1 MDISKLLI
9 QAANLSIS
17 ASWLVLAVLAARV
30 LLKKAP
36 RWIHVALWG
45 IVGLRLVLPVSW
57 ESMLSLLPSQ
67 ETIPQEIVT
76 SPTPGIQSGVPMID
90 SFVNPVIQ
98 QQLAPNL
105 TYTQEP
111 TPMETLMTVGAIV
124 WLVGMALML
133 GYTLFTY
140 IRLRRRVTTAVR
152 LEANV
157 YQSEF
162 VTSPFVLG
170 LLRPRIYLPY
180 GLEGEAR
187 THVLAHE
194 QAHIRRKDHWWK
206 PLGFLLLTVYWFNPL
221 LWVAYVLLC
230 RDIELAC
237 DEKVVKKLETRQ
249 RADYSQ
255 ALLSCSVSRRSIA
268 ACPLAFGEVGVKQ
281 RIKSVLNYK
290 KPAFWLILVAVIA
303 CIALAVGF
311 LTDPA
316 SEGVSVDQSIKITLA
331 QTGGYKTDLDT
342 SAVDAQITGAMH
354 LGAGKDG
361 GDLLK
366 VTLKAPGITLS
377 VEVNF
382 ASGAECGVA
391 EVEGEYRILL
401 TRDCR
406 HMCLLFLQSDENTGH
421 SYYISVADSQEEQPS
436 PQFQEEKEAL
446 LEDVEL
452 LGWASRLK
460 AEDVKGIELYVY
472 DGSNYRHA
480 RLTEEQIEKAVETI
494 CSASGTPIERFN
506 NLSDDHTIVEFVLN
520 TAEDVYVVGGYYGQ
534 VLKINGYYYSADLQ
548 WLAGWYDLW
557 SQYATNPI
565 EQMKLDQRPAWMQNL
580 AEVKVQ
586 EMVIEA
592 DGFRSK
598 LTDYELSI
606 VTQVL
611 RNYTGRII
619 PQAPAVTD
627 PETTL
632 QLTMITGETHLV
644 QFQEYLYIDGDAY
657 DIGTDGSLEWQDL
670 PYYAQ
675 HGQEAARLRL
685 LCNSLDRLPAGTAVT
700 ACWLQKTYTLDGI
713 SMASMLERI
722 QNIKG
727 YVYPWDASH
736 HEEMGHFHI
745 DIPMEDGS
753 TVQIQVGEGFV
764 TIGNYQY
771 AVDNTWSTEW
781 YAELKELLDQDLPVQ
796 TDPPVP
802 SVDNLTWAQ
811 TLRVEDVES
820 MAVYAFGNGGE
831 RYAQLTDMQIAEAVA
846 LIRECHGKR
855 VPPELPP
862 PPGGSVRFEVS
873 TKDGIYVVS
882 NGAGSHLFINE
893 DCYEADHDWL
903 AGWWEW
909 SSIATNRVPGTSEVR
924 YTLQTYVPLYTLEEL
939 SAQVTLDSNGRLM
952 IQDTDAWGPLL
963 GQLYQAE
970 SGQLPDW
977 ALSDLPNLQKTCQEL
992 KDLVGK
998 PGQLW
1003 ICPYNYPTS
1012 GIMYLK
1018 LFLLYQ
1024 TEDGTLY
1031 LGATK
1036 YQNGDKNDDQLLYL
1050 YELRMMVQ
1058 SAEDPLIWAKN
1069 LKAEDITAMT
1079 LHVRGEYYR
1088 LEIGSSDFEKYLGY
1102 IQNAHGTRLDTME
1115 NAYAFDVT
1123 ILVDTKDGMR
1133 HVVINDSGEKLMIDG
1148 YYYQAGTDWLYSW
1161 WDEWRQS

>member
-9 QAANLSIS
+9 QVANLSIS
-17 ASWLVLAVLAARV
+17 ASWLVLAVLLARLV
-30 LLKKAP
+30 LKKAP
-36 RWIHVALWG
+36 RWVHVSLWG
-45 IVGLRLVLPVSW
+45 IVGLRLVLPFSW
-57 ESMLSLLPSQ
+57 ESVLSLLPSG
-67 ETIPQEIVT
+67 ETIPPEIVY

-98 QQLAPNL
+98 QQFTPAPTDSVNPIQIWL
-105 TYTQEP
+105 F
-111 TPMETLMTVGAIV
+111 VGAIV

-133 GYTLFTY
+133 GYTLVTY
-140 IRLRRRVTTAVR
+140 LRLRRRVSTAVR
-152 LEANV
+152 LEENV

-162 VTSPFVLG
+162 VASPFVLG
-170 LLRPRIYLPY
+170 LFRPRVYLPY
-180 GLEGEAR
+180 GLDAEAMA
-187 THVLAHE
+187 HVRSHE

-206 PLGFLLLTVYWFNPL
+206 PLGFLLLTIYWFNPL

-237 DEKVVKKLETRQ
+237 DEKVVKKLAPQQ

-255 ALLSCSVSRRSIA
+255 ALLTCSVSRRSIA

-281 RIKSVLNYK
+281 RIKSVLHYK
-290 KPAFWLILVAVIA
+290 KPAFWLILVALIA

-311 LTDPA
+311 LTAPE
-316 SEGVSVDQSIKITLA
+316 SEGVSVDQSIKITPA
-331 QTGGYKTDLDT
+331 QTGAYKKVLDT
-342 SAVDAQITGAMH
+342 SVVDAQITGSMH
-354 LGAGKDG
+354 LGAGKEG

-366 VTLKAPGITLS
+366 VTLKAPGITLP

-382 ASGAECGVA
+382 ASGAECGVT

-436 PQFQEEKEAL
+436 LQFQEKKEAL
-446 LEDVEL
+446 LEDVAL
-452 LGWASRLK
+452 LEWASRLK
-460 AEDVKGIELYVY
+460 AEDVKGIEMYVY
-472 DGSNYRHA
+472 DGSVYRHA
-480 RLTEEQIEKAVETI
+480 RLTEELIEKAVETI
-494 CSASGTPIERFN
+494 CSAGGTPIERFN

-520 TAEDVYVVGGYYGQ
+520 TADDVYVVGDYYGQ
-534 VLKINGYYYSADLQ
+534 LLKINGFYYSADQQ
-548 WLAGWYDLW
+548 WLSGWYDQW
-557 SQYATNPI
+557 SQYATNRV

-592 DGFRSK
+592 DGFSSK
-598 LTDYELSI
+598 LTDYEFSI
-606 VTQVL
+606 LIQVL

-632 QLTMITGETHLV
+632 YLTMITGETHLV
-644 QFQEYLYIDGDAY
+644 QFQEYLYVDGDAY

-675 HGQEAARLRL
+675 HGQEAAHLRL
-685 LCNSLDRLPAGTAVT
+685 LCNSLDRIPAGTTVT

-764 TIGNYQY
+764 TIDNYQY
-771 AVDNTWSTEW
+771 AVDDTWSTEW
-781 YAELKELLDQDLPVQ
+781 YAELKELLDQDVPVQ

-811 TLRVEDVES
+811 TLKAEDVVS
-820 MAVYAFGNGGE
+820 MEVYAFGNGGE
-831 RYAQLTDMQIAEAVA
+831 RYAQLTDAQIAEAVA
-846 LIRECHGKR
+846 LINGSHGEKIE
-855 VPPELPP
+855 PEYPAI
-862 PPGGSVRFEVS
+862 PGNRIRFEVI
-873 TKDGIYVVS
+873 TKNGTYTLSDGTGSYLII
-882 NGAGSHLFINE
+882 NGEYYA
-893 DCYEADHDWL
+893 ADKSWL
-903 AGWWEW
+903 SKWKNWDSAAILWTE
-909 SSIATNRVPGTSEVR
+909 SSPGTT
-924 YTLQTYVPLYTLEEL
+924 YTLQTGRALYILEEL
-939 SAQVTLDSNGRLM
+939 SAQVSLDARSRLTILDDQNNGVLVGE
-952 IQDTDAWGPLL
+952 ISTEKVF
-963 GQLYQAE
+963 QLQE
-970 SGQLPDW
+970 W
-977 ALSDLPNLQKTCQEL
+977 ALAYLPNFSKTCQQV
-992 KDLVGK
+992 KDLVGQ

-1012 GIMYLK
+1012 GIIYVK
-1018 LFLLYQ
+1018 YFLLYQ

-1036 YQNGDKNDDQLLYL
+1036 YQTGDKNDDQLLYL
-1050 YELRMMVQ
+1050 YQLDLVTQ
-1058 SAEDPLIWAKN
+1058 TTDTPIAWAQN
-1069 LKAEDITAMT
+1069 LVADDITAMT
-1079 LHVRGEYYR
+1079 LLVRGETYQ
-1088 LEIGSSDFEKYLGY
+1088 LEPGSSEFRKYLSL
-1102 IQNAHGTRLDTME
+1102 IQQAHGAKMVTME

-1123 ILVDTKDGMR
+1123 ILVDTTDGKR
-1133 HVVINDSGEKLMIDG
+1133 HVVINDSGEKLLIDG
-1148 YYYQAGTDWLYSW
+1148 YYYQAGTDWLKTW
-1161 WDEWRQS
+1161 WEEWRQS